1 MKNIKILLSIIIAT
15 TMIGCSES
23 QSSDKQAQAQVTFQ
37 TVIRQGATFC
47 SDMRSMQKIQVMER
61 INNPY
66 VQMPRDCEIAPQPIP
81 VQTQGEDPMGF
92 VVVFNEGGRALIQR
106 KDLETIQVRN

>member
-1 MKNIKILLSIIIAT
+1 MRKLTLVTALASMTVIA
-15 TMIGCSES
+15 GCSDS
-23 QSSDKQAQAQVTFQ
+23 QSSEKQVQVTFQ

-47 SDMRSMQKIQVMER
+47 SEMRSMQKMQVMER

-92 VVVFNEGGRALIQR
+92 VLVFNEGGRALVQK
-106 KDLETIQVRN
+106 KDLETIQVRK

>member
-15 TMIGCSES
+15 TMVGCSES
-23 QSSDKQAQAQVTFQ
+23 QSSDKQAQVTFQ

-47 SDMRSMQKIQVMER
+47 SEMRSMQKIQVMER

-66 VQMPRDCEIAPQPIP
+66 VQMPRDCEIAPHPIP

-92 VVVFNEGGRALIQR
+92 VLVFNEGGRALVQK
-106 KDLETIQVRN
+106 KDLETMQIKQ

>member
-1 MKNIKILLSIIIAT
+1 MSKFKIVLLALSIT
-15 TMIGCSES
+15 TMAGCSDS
-23 QSSDKQAQAQVTFQ
+23 QSSDKQVQVTFQ
-37 TVIRQGATFC
+37 TMIRQGATFC

-92 VVVFNEGGRALIQR
+92 VVVFNEGGRALVQK
-106 KDLETIQVRN
+106 KDLETVHIRR

>member
-1 MKNIKILLSIIIAT
+1 MNKFNIILLALSVT
-15 TMIGCSES
+15 TMVGCSDS
-23 QSSDKQAQAQVTFQ
+23 QSSDKQAQVTFQ

-47 SDMRSMQKIQVMER
+47 SEMRSMQKIQVMER

-92 VVVFNEGGRALIQR
+92 VLVFNEGGRALVQR